1 MKENEIEF
9 LDIASNYEDYISK
22 YYTSMFEKI
31 ILIKYATILKKI
43 NNLVINK
50 TNNKLDADL
59 YILFYQDYFLAS
71 DYYNNL
77 IDGFDFED
85 ENICELKYK
94 EIYQKIKNHYKKLVI
109 KIDLLKNKDVDVNL
123 IDSCTNEV
131 YLVKEFNT
139 KKGFK
144 YKLKK
149 AYYITL
155 LAGVTYSLIRRS
167 KLSKADKVFKVS
179 NEVFSQLRNISSD
192 DIYLFDDS
200 SIKVNP
206 DNIVY
211 TDVTHDNLS
220 KIKKLNVMANGFNFE
235 ELNLLPNLESLTIK
249 SCSDL
254 SDEEKSIIKDKTSI
268 KTLRLFYDSNDISFD
283 DKLDLDWCGNRKIE
297 IYNLNL
303 LDDMSDIDKLKIYNL
318 YKNIPDDM
326 KNNIK
331 FDFISEEEMNQMN
344 EWNSKLE
351 KIVGELNIS
360 SSDDDLDKIIKIVKY
375 VTDKYQYDP
384 KISRQLSYNEAID
397 YDLVEDYNMNLLSN
411 LLESDNDL
419 GICCNYAAL
428 TSILG
433 FYCNLNVDYIAGSYG
448 KDDDAYGHAWCT
460 YNYNGENKIIDST
473 FIDGNSSYEW
483 LDNIYFSNLSKKTCK
498 DDLIKE
504 IFKNSD
510 DTNYNEQINVT
521 SVENKGEK
529 NEIEPIYYNV
539 RADEYNSRIRR
550 QKSYNQML
558 FLITGLLLA
567 VGVKVKFERNSNE
580 KKEINKVLNM
590 YR

>member
-211 TDVTHDNLS
+211 TDVTH
-220 KIKKLNVMANGFNFE
+220 A
-235 ELNLLPNLESLTIK
+235 
-249 SCSDL
+249 
-254 SDEEKSIIKDKTSI
+254 
-268 KTLRLFYDSNDISFD
+268 
-283 DKLDLDWCGNRKIE
+283 
-297 IYNLNL
+297 
-303 LDDMSDIDKLKIYNL
+303 
-318 YKNIPDDM
+318 
-326 KNNIK
+326 
-331 FDFISEEEMNQMN
+331 
-344 EWNSKLE
+344 
-351 KIVGELNIS
+351 
-360 SSDDDLDKIIKIVKY
+360 
-375 VTDKYQYDP
+375 
-384 KISRQLSYNEAID
+384 
-397 YDLVEDYNMNLLSN
+397 
-411 LLESDNDL
+411 
-419 GICCNYAAL
+419 
-428 TSILG
+428 
-433 FYCNLNVDYIAGSYG
+433 
-448 KDDDAYGHAWCT
+448 
-460 YNYNGENKIIDST
+460 
-473 FIDGNSSYEW
+473 
-483 LDNIYFSNLSKKTCK
+483 
-498 DDLIKE
+498 
-504 IFKNSD
+504 
-510 DTNYNEQINVT
+510 
-521 SVENKGEK
+521 
-529 NEIEPIYYNV
+529 
-539 RADEYNSRIRR
+539 
-550 QKSYNQML
+550 
-558 FLITGLLLA
+558 
-567 VGVKVKFERNSNE
+567 
-580 KKEINKVLNM
+580 
-590 YR
+590 

>member
-22 YYTSMFEKI
+22 YYTLMFEKI

-167 KLSKADKVFKVS
+167 KLSKADKVFNVS